1 MLCVTAQRYHMSSIC
16 VRTCLDTV
24 RLSKHTDNMKLA
36 NAFTSVRIV
45 FAPVFFFIY
54 FIPIWTGRFVGLS
67 AALMIPFL
75 MCMECTDFLDG
86 FFARK
91 KGEVSDFGKM
101 FDPFADVILHLTT
114 FACFMHSF
122 SPIVKSYL
130 PVIIFILIV
139 YREFSQNFLRMVAAK
154 QGTAIAARKGGKLK
168 TVFYVASGFV
178 CLIPECALRF
188 FAAKGGDVGGIVSAV
203 AQHTA
208 VWKNAALGMFIVS
221 LALSYISFADY
232 LVHFKSLLKDM

>member
-1 MLCVTAQRYHMSSIC
+1 
-16 VRTCLDTV
+16 
-24 RLSKHTDNMKLA
+24 MKLA

-45 FAPVFFFIY
+45 FAPVFFLIY

-67 AALMIPFL
+67 AALMIPL
-75 MCMECTDFLDG
+75 LACMEFTDFLDG

-91 KGEVSDFGKM
+91 NREVSDFGKM
-101 FDPFADVILHLTT
+101 FDPFADVIVHLTT
-114 FACFMHSF
+114 FTCFMYSF
-122 SPIVKSYL
+122 AASVKSYL
-130 PVIIFILIV
+130 PVWIFVLIL

-188 FAAKGGDVGGIVSAV
+188 YAAKGGAVGNNVLSV
-203 AQHTA
+203 VQHTEA
-208 VWKNAALGMFIVS
+208 WKNAALGMFVAS
-221 LALSYISFADY
+221 LALCYISFVDY
-232 LVHFKSLLKDM
+232 LVHFKSVLKDM

>member
-1 MLCVTAQRYHMSSIC
+1 
-16 VRTCLDTV
+16 
-24 RLSKHTDNMKLA
+24 MKLA

-45 FAPVFFFIY
+45 FAPVFFLIY

-67 AALMIPFL
+67 AALMIPL
-75 MCMECTDFLDG
+75 LACMEFTDFLDG

-91 KGEVSDFGKM
+91 NREVSDFGKM
-101 FDPFADVILHLTT
+101 FDPFADVIVHLTT
-114 FACFMHSF
+114 FTCFMYSF
-122 SPIVKSYL
+122 AASVKSYL
-130 PVIIFILIV
+130 PVWIFVLIL

-188 FAAKGGDVGGIVSAV
+188 YAAKGGAVGAV
-203 AQHTA
+203 VLSVVRHTGA
-208 VWKNAALGMFIVS
+208 WKNAALGMFIAS
-221 LALSYISFADY
+221 LALCYISFVDY
-232 LVHFKSLLKDM
+232 LVHFKSVLKDM